1 MMTDTTTAD
10 KELKSNNLSS
20 SLTSMDWLQLLNSE
34 NTTGGAELDGN
45 TTPNDTN
52 HQKKLT
58 TEMTYCRPPY
68 R

>member
-10 KELKSNNLSS
+10 QELKSNNLSS

-34 NTTGGAELDGN
+34 NTTEGAE
-45 TTPNDTN
+45 PNDTN
-52 HQKKLT
+52 QQKKLT
-58 TEMTYCRPPY
+58 TEMTYCRPPD

>member
-1 MMTDTTTAD
+1 MMTDTSAD
-10 KELKSNNLSS
+10 QDGKPNNLSS

-34 NTTGGAELDGN
+34 NTTS
-45 TTPNDTN
+45 TTNDTN
-52 HQKKLT
+52 HQNKLT

>member
-1 MMTDTTTAD
+1 MMTDTSAD
-10 KELKSNNLSS
+10 QDGKPNNLSS

-34 NTTGGAELDGN
+34 NTPTA
-45 TTPNDTN
+45 NDTN
-52 HQKKLT
+52 HQNKLT